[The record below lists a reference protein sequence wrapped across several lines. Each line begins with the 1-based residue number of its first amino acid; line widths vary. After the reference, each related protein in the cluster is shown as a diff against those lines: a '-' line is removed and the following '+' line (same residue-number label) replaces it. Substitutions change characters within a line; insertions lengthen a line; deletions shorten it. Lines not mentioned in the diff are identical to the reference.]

1 MSDLKLAD
9 FARHVEEV
17 NIDFKEN
24 IMKKVDVIKLKDTA
38 DLQQRVDELKHDEFL
53 AAEKLNKQYMILEQK
68 EQHLIDKTK
77 NKKHLLMG
85 VVGQWEQIRKTRL
98 VFGAWKKR

>member
-24 IMKKVDVIKLKDTA
+24 IMKKVDVIKLKD
-38 DLQQRVDELKHDEFL
+38 LS
-53 AAEKLNKQYMILEQK
+53 
-68 EQHLIDKTK
+68 LI
-77 NKKHLLMG
+77 H
-85 VVGQWEQIRKTRL
+85 I
-98 VFGAWKKR
+98 

>member
-53 AAEKLNKQYMILEQK
+53 VAEKLNKQYMILEQK